1 MVNIQSKLRKSTL
14 KVRAIE
20 NSRNS
25 FLGGGK
31 GVNVKL
37 FFNVMTTGS
46 AKKFCTRRIFS
57 LLRMMLLLVS
67 LLLLFF
73 LPLLLELLLLL
84 LMLVLLFYFIF
95 VNLGLFFVHFCSF
108 QKQNLQKKTVD
119 FSGIQTRIVRVEG
132 KQTDHLTTATAPIKM
147 L

>member
-1 MVNIQSKLRKSTL
+1 MVNIQSELRKSTL

-20 NSRNS
+20 NYRNS

-31 GVNVKL
+31 GV
-37 FFNVMTTGS
+37 NVMTTGS

-73 LPLLLELLLLL
+73 LSLLLELLLLL

-132 KQTDHLTTATAPIKM
+132 KQTDHLTTTTAPIKM